1 MALTRVLVVRHGQS
15 TWNALGRW
23 QGHADAPLSDLGRS
37 QAASA
42 VAALP
47 VVEAIWA
54 SDLARAHGTAEIIG
68 AAIGLPIRPDTRFR
82 ERDAGDWTG
91 LTRDEIEAGWPRYL
105 ADHRRPNGFELD
117 SAVLT
122 RVLDGLADVH
132 REHPGEMVLIVS
144 HGGVLRAMER
154 YCNDVDRAF
163 PNLGGRVFDLD
174 GPPDELAITARHRL
188 FLLPEDEATY
198 TTAP

>member
-15 TWNALGRW
+15 TWNAIGRW
-23 QGHADAPLSDLGRS
+23 QGHADAPLSELGRS

-42 VAALP
+42 VGALP
-47 VVEAIWA
+47 VVEAIWT
-54 SDLARAHGTAEIIG
+54 SDLARALGTAEIIG
-68 AAIGLPIRPDTRFR
+68 EALGLPVRPDARFR

-91 LTRDEIEAGWPRYL
+91 LTRDEIESGWPRYL
-105 ADHRRPNGFELD
+105 ADHRRPNGFEMD
-117 SAVLT
+117 SGVLN

-132 REHPGEMVLIVS
+132 REHPGRMVLIVS

-154 YCNDVDRAF
+154 FCDDVDRAF
-163 PNLGGRVFDLD
+163 ANLAGRVFDLD
-174 GPPDELAITARHRL
+174 GPLDELSITARHRL
-188 FLLPEDEATY
+188 FLRPEDEATF